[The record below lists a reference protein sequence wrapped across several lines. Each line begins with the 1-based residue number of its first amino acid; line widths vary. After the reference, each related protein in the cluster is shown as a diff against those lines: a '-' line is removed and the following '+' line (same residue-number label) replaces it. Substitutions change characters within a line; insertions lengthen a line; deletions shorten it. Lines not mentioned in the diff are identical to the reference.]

1 MTDGM
6 EVIKDEPVV
15 VLSSDAQRLL
25 VLYSPRDP
33 RLAQSADVRESMRY
47 LCKKLGTWPPHPAGH
62 REHVNFASETP
73 CRNFTFSF
81 SHRDGDWCECPG
93 GGSGSGGEGGDVS
106 VGSCSGR
113 GGGGGVSGGGIEAV
127 GSESK
132 AGGDTILVEDGRREP
147 RLMPPEQAF
156 QGQALPRITA
166 RSSYRGNEKVVRK
179 AKGFLEGVRYV
190 LIVRPPLF
198 VVTGSRVF
206 LDWCPPRPPTLP
218 APSHTTHPPCACDSL
233 RMLLDSLRMLFFVR
247 LPPS

>member
-1 MTDGM
+1 M
-6 EVIKDEPVV
+6 EIIKDEPVV

-33 RLAQSADVRESMRY
+33 RLAQSADARESMRY

-81 SHRDGDWCECPG
+81 SHRDGDWCKCPGGGSDSGGGGDVGVGSCSGGG
-93 GGSGSGGEGGDVS
+93 GGSGSGSENGGGDGGGDG
-106 VGSCSGR
+106 GSD
-113 GGGGGVSGGGIEAV
+113 GGVGGGVSGGGIEAA
-127 GSESK
+127 GGESK
-132 AGGDTILVEDGRREP
+132 VGGDTILVDEGRREP

-190 LIVRPPLF
+190 L
-198 VVTGSRVF
+198 VVCGHRCCG
-206 LDWCPPRPPTLP
+206 DR
-218 APSHTTHPPCACDSL
+218 
-233 RMLLDSLRMLFFVR
+233 
-247 LPPS
+247 